1 MNHEVPRF
9 EEATRNAQPITR
21 AFAVDL
27 SVKRPDCIATLS
39 YMTNTMGGRRLP
51 VFITLIIAQCAFTRT
66 IAFIVPSCHAIVRKA
81 ITPCT
86 ISAAGGV
93 NPFTKTH
100 CFSVLKEKT
109 EECIDEDDE
118 ECSIDNLDACVA
130 SDDECCIVDDDGIE
144 ACEVRL
150 SNKSEIPTL
159 KSLVAMPIVEVQLA
173 FLVVLSAFLVGL
185 GTLPSLPPLVASIT
199 NNFELFISAIF
210 TLEYLIR
217 WSFEGFT
224 FKFVLRPL
232 SIIDLIAIL
241 PGFINIL
248 GALGFAIPPSFGAL
262 INLRLLRILRLQRV
276 LVDYETFEKFELA
289 IGLDPSNTRPYQL
302 QLARIVISIYTLL
315 SITAGLIYSAE
326 HVSNPEVPD
335 YFTAL
340 YFSLTT
346 LTTVGFG
353 DIHPVTTA
361 GRWVVSGAILIGSA
375 VIPAQAA
382 ALVEALLDR
391 EGEQGK
397 AKNISK
403 NDISV
408 DETARITVESEK
420 VDGYYVVEGKE
431 SSLESIMARMDSL
444 ESKMDETN
452 ERMDRILAA
461 LEAKQLR

>member
-1 MNHEVPRF
+1 
-9 EEATRNAQPITR
+9 
-21 AFAVDL
+21 
-27 SVKRPDCIATLS
+27 
-39 YMTNTMGGRRLP
+39 MGGRRLP
-51 VFITLIIAQCAFTRT
+51 FLTTLTIAQCSFVT
-66 IAFIVPSCHAIVRKA
+66 IAFIVPSCHTSSGRKA
-81 ITPCT
+81 ILTPY
-86 ISAAGGV
+86 ISAAGV
-93 NPFTKTH
+93 IPSTKTN
-100 CFSVLKEKT
+100 FYPALKEEA
-109 EECIDEDDE
+109 EECDDDDDE

-130 SDDECCIVDDDGIE
+130 SDTNDECCIDDDD

-150 SNKSEIPTL
+150 SSNKSEIPTL
-159 KSLVAMPIVEVQLA
+159 KSSVAMPIVEVQLA

-185 GTLPSLPPLVASIT
+185 GTLPSLPPMVASIT
-199 NNFELFISAIF
+199 NNVELFISAIF

-217 WSFEGFT
+217 WSLENFT
-224 FKFVLRPL
+224 FKYVVRPL
-232 SIIDLIAIL
+232 AIIDLIAIL
-241 PGFINIL
+241 PGFIKIV
-248 GALGFAIPPSFGAL
+248 AFLGFVVPPSFGLL

-276 LVDYETFEKFELA
+276 LVDYETFEKFEIA

-403 NDISV
+403 NDINV
-408 DETARITVESEK
+408 DATVGVTVASEK
-420 VDGYYVVEGKE
+420 VDGYYVAEGRD
-431 SSLESIMARMDSL
+431 SHLESIMARMDSL

-452 ERMDRILAA
+452 ERMDRILVA
-461 LEAKQLR
+461 LEAKELR